1 MVLKNETDRRRS
13 GLRLPWLRWVA
24 PIALAVCLLVIWQIV
39 VHVYEVPRYKLPS
52 PWQVGAS
59 MVENRTV
66 LLSAWLVT
74 LRTMGL
80 ALLAA
85 VIGGTLLAVV
95 FVSSKILELS
105 LFPYAIILQV
115 TPLVAIAPLLLIW
128 IDSTWLVLLLCAW
141 IVAFFPILSNTTI
154 GLRSIDPG
162 LRDLFDLYG
171 ASPWQRLKY
180 LLIPSALPFFIA
192 GLRIAVNLSL
202 VGAVVAE
209 FVTGASGVQSGLASV
224 LYDGQYR
231 LDTPLMFASLFLI
244 SLTGVVC
251 FFMTFLLSYLCLSG
265 WHETES

>member
-1 MVLKNETDRRRS
+1 MVKSRNHDRRQSRRN
-13 GLRLPWLRWVA
+13 LTVLRWIAPVA
-24 PIALAVCLLVIWQIV
+24 MAMGVLIVWQAVVQI
-39 VHVYEVPRYKLPS
+39 YEIPRYQLPS
-52 PWQVGAS
+52 PWQVGHS
-59 MVENRTV
+59 LIENRAALFT
-66 LLSAWLVT
+66 AWLVT
-74 LRTMGL
+74 LKTMVL
-80 ALLAA
+80 ALIAA
-85 VIGGTLLAVV
+85 VIGGSLLAVL
-95 FVSSKILELS
+95 FVSSRLLELS
-105 LFPYAIILQV
+105 LFPYAVILQV
-115 TPLVAIAPLLLIW
+115 TPLVAIAPLLMIW
-128 IDSTWLVLLLCAW
+128 IDSTWVVLLLCAW

-171 ASPWQRLKY
+171 ASPWQRLRL

-244 SLTGVVC
+244 SLTGVIC
-251 FFMTFLLSYLCLSG
+251 FFLTYVLSYVCLSG
-265 WHETES
+265 WHDSDS